1 MTETKSLTSF
11 FDESVW
17 STSKIIKLD
26 DIRSWT
32 KDHHLKDDAQLTD
45 KEWDVL
51 MTRAIPQIY
60 ECIDKEVVS
69 KEFVEA
75 FPFEVYRDLG
85 TKDILINYR
94 PVAIDNTW
102 NFLFRAHCDVGAVLE
117 ILENFEITIENFYKY
132 NKLNEDTQILLSNYV
147 KEHNLPIIMK
157 NKEWM
162 RHYNICLAKD
172 VIKKDEEVE
181 AEEKKEP
188 EQPRIDPN
196 LKMKVESV
204 MDIVGIAAEFDWEE
218 VFDLERKQGYFD
230 DVDCTDLEEKRFA
243 IEEFRDKSL
252 QNIIHFVL
260 ECEREGHKDRFEEFW
275 HSLRVEYYD
284 GKVMLR
290 YQPIV
295 YDNYD

>member
-1 MTETKSLTSF
+1 MTETKSLTSY

-17 STSKIIKLD
+17 SNSKMIKLD
-26 DIRSWT
+26 DIRSWA
-32 KDHHLKDDAQLTD
+32 KGSHLKEDAQLTE
-45 KEWDVL
+45 KEWDKL
-51 MTRAIPQIY
+51 MVRALPQIY

-69 KEFVEA
+69 KELAEK

-85 TKDILINYR
+85 TKDILINYL
-94 PVAIDNTW
+94 PTAINNNW
-102 NFLFRAHCDVGAVLE
+102 NFLFRAHCDVGAVIE

-132 NKLNEDTQILLSNYV
+132 NKLDENTKTLLSNYA
-147 KEHNLPIIMK
+147 KECSLPIIMK
-157 NKEWM
+157 NNEWM

-172 VIKKDEEVE
+172 VIKKDEE
-181 AEEKKEP
+181 AEETKTEP
-188 EQPRIDPN
+188 ETPRIDPN

-204 MDIVGIAAEFDWEE
+204 MDIVGIAAEFDWEG

-230 DVDCTDLEEKRFA
+230 DVDCTDLEEKRDA
-243 IEEFRDKSL
+243 LADFRYKSL
-252 QNIIHFVL
+252 QDIIHFVL
-260 ECEREGHKDRFEEFW
+260 TCEREGHKERFEEFW

-284 GKVMLR
+284 GRVMLR